1 MSTGLPSVA
10 HLGDAQNQTNQCFSI
25 LVKGCDLMSVATQA
39 KKHDVKD
46 LKLAAEGKRRIL
58 WADRD
63 MPVLAKI
70 RDRFTKEK
78 PLSGVRMSACLHV
91 TAETAN
97 LMRTLAAGGA
107 DMVLCASNPL
117 STQDDVA
124 ASLVQDFGIAVFSI
138 RGEDNNT
145 YYQHI
150 VDALGHRPHVTMD
163 DGADLVSALV
173 FVSLGR
179 LDDVHPKVRE
189 WAAKMNPNDRM
200 EIVKNIA
207 GSMEE
212 TTTGV
217 NRLRAMERDKV
228 LPFPV
233 IAVNDAQTKHLF
245 DNRYGTGQSTIDG
258 VIRATDMLLA
268 GKVVVVAGY
277 GWCGKGVALRAR
289 GLGANVVV
297 CEVDPI
303 RALEAAMDGFSV
315 QPMADA
321 AKRGDLFITVTGN
334 AHILRQ
340 EHFQAMKNGAMLC
353 NSGHFDV
360 EIDLPALAKL
370 SKSVQKDVNQHVD
383 EYLLNDGRR
392 LYVLGEGRLVN
403 LAAAHGHPASVMD
416 MSFATQALA
425 TEYCMKNKGKLSH
438 IVHTLPSSIE
448 NLVSQLKLDAMGI
461 KIDALSQE
469 QLKYMSGWEQGT

>member
-1 MSTGLPSVA
+1 
-10 HLGDAQNQTNQCFSI
+10 
-25 LVKGCDLMSVATQA
+25 
-39 KKHDVKD
+39 
-46 LKLAAEGKRRIL
+46 
-58 WADRD
+58 
-63 MPVLAKI
+63 
-70 RDRFTKEK
+70 
-78 PLSGVRMSACLHV
+78 
-91 TAETAN
+91 
-97 LMRTLAAGGA
+97 
-107 DMVLCASNPL
+107 
-117 STQDDVA
+117 
-124 ASLVQDFGIAVFSI
+124 
-138 RGEDNNT
+138 
-145 YYQHI
+145 
-150 VDALGHRPHVTMD
+150 
-163 DGADLVSALV
+163 
-173 FVSLGR
+173 
-179 LDDVHPKVRE
+179 
-189 WAAKMNPNDRM
+189 
-200 EIVKNIA
+200 
-207 GSMEE
+207 
-212 TTTGV
+212 
-217 NRLRAMERDKV
+217 
-228 LPFPV
+228 
-233 IAVNDAQTKHLF
+233 
-245 DNRYGTGQSTIDG
+245 
-258 VIRATDMLLA
+258 
-268 GKVVVVAGY
+268 
-277 GWCGKGVALRAR
+277 
-289 GLGANVVV
+289 
-297 CEVDPI
+297 
-303 RALEAAMDGFSV
+303 
-315 QPMADA
+315 MADA